1 MSSLPLLSMKL
12 KVLKIGMLAGPSR
25 KTPDNDIT
33 VEEESDRKEFDRAFK
48 TFSYST
54 GQTPFEKAR
63 IGWVEEHRT
72 EFYSWE
78 YRGTLAK
85 RILRF
90 LDTFQRD
97 LSTQARKLYKKKDDE
112 EVQPPNYIMPY
123 RGNFQIP
130 ALGMAMFEYVLS
142 KRMVRIEQFE
152 QADTTLL
159 IYMFECLRLVTKH
172 YATPI
177 VLWKEDIFKFLGPSA
192 SGLSSDQREEGLK
205 VRLGEIEQK
214 ILLGGS
220 VNLAKWY
227 PFSKLLNTPMDLLC
241 FLVSNALKT
250 EDGTTIRMK
259 PKEKDDFF
267 KVEVRFGEGHPW
279 FFDTTE
285 SKNLRVE
292 EAFYL
297 LMSLREFALECEQ
310 GVAALAVFD
319 YFYKL
324 NRKPV
329 VRTFGPLQ
337 KDLHG
342 AQAAAYKRFDSLF
355 FEQIHTHTAGLLEFF
370 QQFF

>member
-12 KVLKIGMLAGPSR
+12 KVLKLGVLAGSSTS
-25 KTPDNDIT
+25 TPGNDIT
-33 VEEESDRKEFDRAFK
+33 EEEESDRKEFDRAFK
-48 TFSYST
+48 TFSYSP

-72 EFYSWE
+72 EFYTGLYSWE

-97 LSTQARKLYKKKDDE
+97 LSTQARKLYEKKDDE

-130 ALGMAMFEYVLS
+130 ALGLAMFEYVLS
-142 KRMVRIEQFE
+142 KRMVKIEQFE
-152 QADTTLL
+152 QANTTLL

-177 VLWKEDIFKFLGPSA
+177 VLWKEDILKFLGPSA
-192 SGLSSDQREEGLK
+192 SGLSYYSRKRLY

-214 ILLGGS
+214 ILRIPALGGS
-220 VNLAKWY
+220 VDIAKWY
-227 PFSKLLNTPMDLLC
+227 PFSKFLNTPMDLLC

-250 EDGTTIRMK
+250 EDGATILMA

-285 SKNLRVE
+285 PKNLRVE

-297 LMSLREFALECEQ
+297 LMSLREFAEECEQ

-324 NRKPV
+324 NTKPV

-342 AQAAAYKRFDSLF
+342 AQEAAYKRFDNLF
-355 FEQIHTHTAGLLEFF
+355 FIHIHTQKNF
-370 QQFF
+370 

>member
-12 KVLKIGMLAGPSR
+12 KVLKIGMLAGSSTS
-25 KTPDNDIT
+25 TPDNDIT

-63 IGWVEEHRT
+63 IGWAEEHGT

-112 EVQPPNYIMPY
+112 NESEEEVQPPNYIY

-130 ALGMAMFEYVLS
+130 ALGLAMFEYVLS
-142 KRMVRIEQFE
+142 KRMVRIEQSE

-177 VLWKEDIFKFLGPSA
+177 VLWKEDIFNFLGPSE
-192 SGLSSDQREEGLK
+192 SGLSYYSRESLY
-205 VRLGEIEQK
+205 VRLDEIEQK
-214 ILLGGS
+214 ILRIPALGGS

-241 FLVSNALKT
+241 FLVSNAVKI
-250 EDGTTIRMK
+250 EDGTTIRMT

-267 KVEVRFGEGHPW
+267 KVEVRFGEVHPW

-285 SKNLRVE
+285 PKNLRVE

-297 LMSLREFALECEQ
+297 LMSLREFAEECEQ

-324 NRKPV
+324 NIKPV

-342 AQAAAYKRFDSLF
+342 AQEAAYERFDNLF
-355 FEQIHTHTAGLLEFF
+355 FIHIHTQKNF
-370 QQFF
+370 